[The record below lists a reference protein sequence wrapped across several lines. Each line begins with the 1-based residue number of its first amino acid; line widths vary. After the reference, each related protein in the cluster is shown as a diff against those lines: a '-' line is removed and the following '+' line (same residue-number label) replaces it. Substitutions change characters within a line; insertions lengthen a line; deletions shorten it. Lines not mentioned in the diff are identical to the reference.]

1 MSRFANLILAP
12 VLLAACSTTDAPDCE
27 TAAKHVAGCYGDEV
41 GAAFAETC
49 TDETAAT
56 ALADDCGGLEE
67 GKADST
73 NTPILTPAV
82 EQFKYG
88 SIGAD
93 KLGLPVAL
101 LRAMPLV
108 CKDLLPA
115 GADPDNR
122 PLEAFGMIYE
132 PGHDLPIGFST
143 RRLPIIGMQLAGT
156 TCSACHTATVR
167 ETASSP
173 RSTVYM
179 GAPNVRFDVQRWNA
193 FLLGCIQ
200 DTSKFNKT
208 NLNQAFDQLGIYGM
222 ERVLAYSTTFIR
234 AFTDDL
240 KTKLDTVVTDGDW
253 GPGRDD
259 AIALSAALLLD
270 PRHQPTLPA
279 PIDYPAVW
287 NQQARRGHSLHWD
300 GASGS
305 AMERN
310 VLVSV
315 GAGTPKSA
323 VPIDSIGAIQN
334 WLEQIP
340 APKYPYAIDAAL
352 ASRGAEVF
360 AAECNSC
367 HGEGGAK
374 LFEVI
379 DLADIQTDPNRV
391 SVVTSEAIA
400 EINMMRGTGWSF
412 GSFRKTNGYLASLL
426 DGIWL
431 RAPYLHNG
439 SVPTLRD
446 LLAPPADR
454 PATFYRG
461 SDVYNKAD
469 VGYVSNVPSEGAKTY
484 VEIDT
489 RRQGNGNGGHLYGTA
504 LPAEDKDA
512 LLEYLKTL

>member
-1 MSRFANLILAP
+1 MSRFLASIALILA
-12 VLLAACSTTDAPDCE
+12 ACNTTDAPDCE
-27 TAAKHVAGCYGDEV
+27 TAAAHVTSCYGEEV

-49 TDETAAT
+49 DPDAAAV
-56 ALADDCGGLEE
+56 ALADNCGSIDE
-67 GKADST
+67 GKADSYG
-73 NTPILTPAV
+73 TPILTPAV

-115 GADPDNR
+115 GADPNTR

-132 PGHDLPIGFST
+132 AGHDLPIGFST

-156 TCSACHTATVR
+156 TCSTCHTATVR
-167 ETASSP
+167 ETPESP

-179 GAPNVRFDVQRWNA
+179 GAPNARFDVQRWNA
-193 FLLGCIQ
+193 FLLGCIS
-200 DTSKFNKT
+200 DTSKFNAT
-208 NLNQAFDQLGIYGM
+208 NLSRAFDQLGIYGLD
-222 ERVLAYSTTFIR
+222 RFLAYKTSFIR

-240 KTKLDTVVTDGDW
+240 RLKLDKVVTDGDW

-259 AIALSAALLLD
+259 AIGLSAALLLD
-270 PRHQPTLPA
+270 PKHQPTIAA

-287 NQQARRGHSLHWD
+287 NQKARRGHALHWD

-315 GAGTPKSA
+315 GAGTPKTA
-323 VPIDSIGAIQN
+323 VPLESIGAIQN
-334 WLEQIP
+334 WLENIE
-340 APKYPYAIDAAL
+340 APKYPFAIDASLL
-352 ASRGAEVF
+352 ARGAEVF
-360 AAECNSC
+360 AAQCQSC
-367 HGEGGAK
+367 HGAGGDK
-374 LFEVI
+374 LFQVVAVSE
-379 DLADIQTDPNRV
+379 LGTDPNRV
-391 SVVTSEAIA
+391 SVITEAAITD
-400 EINMMRGTGWSF
+400 INNLSGTGWAF
-412 GSFRKTNGYLASLL
+412 DNFRKTDGYLSSLL

-446 LLAPPADR
+446 LLAPPAER

-461 SDVYNKAD
+461 SDVYNKTD
-469 VGYVSNVPSEGAKTY
+469 VGFVSNVAGEGAKRYTL
-484 VEIDT
+484 IDT
-489 RRQGNGNGGHLYGTA
+489 SRQGNRNGGHVYGTT
-504 LPAEDKDA
+504 LPQADKDA